1 MIGAEVQRGLQEH
14 DRITGQNALADA
26 VAQALFNGR
35 DEVLRHA
42 AADRLIREDHL
53 FGLGL
58 RLEADVNIAELAVT
72 AGLLLVTA
80 VDLDLLLDRLAV
92 RDLGGLENSLDLI
105 LALELCHE
113 DGQLHIAD
121 ARNDELLGLGIV
133 AVGEG
138 LVFFFQL
145 DKAVGDLVFGA
156 LDLGVDSHLVHRLV
170 VGHALDA
177 NGLAR

>member
-1 MIGAEVQRGLQEH
+1 MTSPMLLSGMRTLSSPIGSEQGRAGGGQTFLVGDAGSGLERHIGGVDGMVGAEVQRGLQEH

-72 AGLLLVTA
+72 AGLLLVTG
-80 VDLDLLLDRLAV
+80 RGS
-92 RDLGGLENSLDLI
+92 RPS
-105 LALELCHE
+105 
-113 DGQLHIAD
+113 
-121 ARNDELLGLGIV
+121 
-133 AVGEG
+133 
-138 LVFFFQL
+138 
-145 DKAVGDLVFGA
+145 
-156 LDLGVDSHLVHRLV
+156 S
-170 VGHALDA
+170 
-177 NGLAR
+177 